1 VIVETIL
8 GWQGLGA
15 LTATAIRVRDVPLV
29 MGIVVVT
36 TVAVWLGNAFAEVL
50 QMLNDPR
57 LRYEVAS

>member
-1 VIVETIL
+1 
-8 GWQGLGA
+8 
-15 LTATAIRVRDVPLV
+15 